1 MRTEARAVVI
11 GGGVGGCSILYH
23 LAKLGWSDVVLVEQ
37 YGLTHGSTWH
47 SAGLVGQLRST
58 VSLTKMMQY
67 SVGLYADLKDETGKD
82 PGWHELGGLRLASS
96 KPRMEE
102 LQRQAGWAKSFG
114 LPVEII
120 SAAEAQE
127 LFPPMSTDGVLG
139 AAFLPQD
146 GYLDPSQLTFALADG
161 ARLLGADIEQRTR
174 VEAITLKDGRVHEV
188 VTDKGTIRTDV
199 VINAGGMYAPQI
211 ARMVGVD
218 VPIIPYA
225 HEFLV
230 TEAFDPPLPALPT
243 LRDPDNLVYWRTEVG
258 GLIMGGYE
266 RDPAPWALDGV
277 PDGFEAQLLPEDW
290 ERFDEL
296 LGNSI
301 KRVPAMEQAE
311 VRKLFNGPEAFT
323 PDGEFILGESDVPG
337 FWVAAGFCAH
347 GLAGAG
353 GMGWQMAEWVV
364 NGEPSLDL
372 WHMDIRR
379 FGRQYRSQ
387 AYTLARATEVYAT
400 YYDIKYPNHERQAG
414 RPLRLSP
421 AYQRLTE
428 LGASFGEKSAWER
441 ANWFEPNA
449 AEGDESLRPR
459 GWAGENWSPA
469 IHAEAMATRER
480 VGLFDESSFAKFE
493 VHGPGSPELLDYLC
507 GNDVSRPPG
516 SVTYTQMLNARGGIE
531 CDFTVTRLEQHRFRI
546 VTGTAFGNH
555 DMAWVRKHLPADG
568 SAQVSDVTSAYACF
582 GIWGPRAREVLAPLT
597 KSDLSNEAFRY
608 MTAQEISIGSVP
620 CLAVRVTYVGELGWE
635 LYCPSEY
642 GQALWDSLWAGGPGA
657 RHPRLR
663 LPRDR
668 RPADR
673 EGLPRLGRR
682 HDARGDAR
690 PGRPGVR
697 GETRQG
703 RLQGPRGAARVAHAR
718 AGAEALLPAAG
729 GRTVG
734 VPGLRAGADRRSG
747 GGARHHRQLRL
758 RRRAL
763 DRLRLPACGI
773 GRGRRL
779 RRGRGVRRVGGRR
792 GRRRAALGSLRRP
805 HPRLSRARQS
815 CNNRPQDAVPSAA
828 SRTLG
833 RWNSTRSCW
842 SRTTP
847 PSAR

>member
-1 MRTEARAVVI
+1 MRSEARAVVI

-23 LAKLGWSDVVLVEQ
+23 LAKLGWTDVVLVEQ

-67 SVGLYADLKDETGKD
+67 SVGLYRDVEQETGKD

-96 KPRMEE
+96 RPRMEE

-114 LPVEII
+114 LPVELI
-120 SAAEAQE
+120 SAKEAQE
-127 LFPPMSTDGVLG
+127 LFPPMSTEGVMG

-161 ARLLGADIEQRTR
+161 ARLRGAEIEQRTR
-174 VEAITLKDGRVHEV
+174 VTGINLRNGRVHEV

-218 VPIIPYA
+218 VPIVAYA
-225 HEFLV
+225 HEFLI
-230 TEAFDPPLPALPT
+230 TEAFDPPLQPLPT

-266 RDPAPWALDGV
+266 RTPAPWALDGV

-290 ERFDEL
+290 DRFEEL
-296 LGNSI
+296 LQNSI
-301 KRVPAMEQAE
+301 ERVPAMEQAE

-353 GMGWQMAEWVV
+353 GMGWQMAEWIV
-364 NGEPSLDL
+364 NGEPSLDI

-387 AYTLARATEVYAT
+387 RYTLARATEVYAT

-421 AYQRLTE
+421 AYARLAE
-428 LGASFGEKSAWER
+428 LGASFGEKSGWER

-449 AEGDESLRPR
+449 ADGDESLRPR

-469 IHAEAMATRER
+469 IHAEAIATRER
-480 VGLFDESSFAKFE
+480 AGLFDETSFAKFE
-493 VHGPGSPELLDYLC
+493 VHGPGALAALQMLC
-507 GNDVSRPPG
+507 ANDVDRPAG
-516 SVTYTQMLNARGGIE
+516 SVVYTQMLNRRGGIE
-531 CDFTVTRLEQHRFRI
+531 CDFTVTRLADDRFRI

-555 DMAWVRKHLPADG
+555 DMAWVRKHLPPDG
-568 SAQVSDVTSAYACF
+568 SVQLTDVTSAYACY
-582 GIWGPRAREVLAPLT
+582 GLWGPRARDILQPLT
-597 KSDLSNEAFRY
+597 RTDISNQAFRY
-608 MTAQEISIGSVP
+608 MTARELSIGSVP

-635 LYCPSEY
+635 IYCPSEY
-642 GQALWDSLWAGGPGA
+642 GQALWDLLWAAGRDHG
-657 RHPRLR
+657 LR
-663 LPRDR
+663 ACGYRAIDALRIEKGYRVWGSDMTPEETPDEAGLAFAVKPDTGDFIGRD
-668 RPADR
+668 A
-673 EGLPRLGRR
+673 LLA
-682 HDARGDAR
+682 ARGRDAER
-690 PGRPGVR
+690 RLCCLVLDDPRSVCLGSEPVRVGGEIAGRITTGGYGFAVER
-697 GETRQG
+697 SI
-703 RLQGPRGAARVAHAR
+703 AYAY
-718 AGAEALLPAAG
+718 LPAAAAE
-729 GRTVG
+729 VG
-734 VPGLRAGADRRSG
+734 TRVEVEVFGEWVQAQAVSEPVWDPAGERIRA
-747 GGARHHRQLRL
+747 
-758 RRRAL
+758 
-763 DRLRLPACGI
+763 
-773 GRGRRL
+773 
-779 RRGRGVRRVGGRR
+779 
-792 GRRRAALGSLRRP
+792 
-805 HPRLSRARQS
+805 
-815 CNNRPQDAVPSAA
+815 
-828 SRTLG
+828 
-833 RWNSTRSCW
+833 
-842 SRTTP
+842 
-847 PSAR
+847 

>member
-127 LFPPMSTDGVLG
+127 MFPPMSTDGVLG

-161 ARLLGADIEQRTR
+161 ARLRGADIEQRTR
-174 VEAITLKDGRVHEV
+174 VAGDHPEGRSRARGGDRQGHDPHRRGDQRRRHVRAADRARWWASTCRSSPTHTSSWSPRRSTLRC
-188 VTDKGTIRTDV
+188 
-199 VINAGGMYAPQI
+199 
-211 ARMVGVD
+211 
-218 VPIIPYA
+218 
-225 HEFLV
+225 
-230 TEAFDPPLPALPT
+230 LPLPT

-290 ERFDEL
+290 DRFDEL
-296 LGNSI
+296 LSNSI

-353 GMGWQMAEWVV
+353 GMGWQMAEWIV
-364 NGEPSLDL
+364 NGEPGLDL

-387 AYTLARATEVYAT
+387 DYTLARATEVYAT

-414 RPLRLSP
+414 RPAAAVARLP
-421 AYQRLTE
+421 AAGRPGRLVRREVE
-428 LGASFGEKSAWER
+428 LGAGQLVRPER
-441 ANWFEPNA
+441 RRGRRGA
-449 AEGDESLRPR
+449 A
-459 GWAGENWSPA
+459 AA
-469 IHAEAMATRER
+469 
-480 VGLFDESSFAKFE
+480 
-493 VHGPGSPELLDYLC
+493 
-507 GNDVSRPPG
+507 
-516 SVTYTQMLNARGGIE
+516 
-531 CDFTVTRLEQHRFRI
+531 
-546 VTGTAFGNH
+546 
-555 DMAWVRKHLPADG
+555 
-568 SAQVSDVTSAYACF
+568 
-582 GIWGPRAREVLAPLT
+582 
-597 KSDLSNEAFRY
+597 
-608 MTAQEISIGSVP
+608 
-620 CLAVRVTYVGELGWE
+620 
-635 LYCPSEY
+635 
-642 GQALWDSLWAGGPGA
+642 
-657 RHPRLR
+657 
-663 LPRDR
+663 
-668 RPADR
+668 
-673 EGLPRLGRR
+673 RLGRR
-682 HDARGDAR
+682 ELVAGDPRRGHRHPR
-690 PGRPGVR
+690 PRRPVRRELVRQVR
-697 GETRQG
+697 G
-703 RLQGPRGAARVAHAR
+703 AR
-718 AGAEALLPAAG
+718 AGCAELLQLP
-729 GRTVG
+729 V
-734 VPGLRAGADRRSG
+734 RATTSTARSDR
-747 GGARHHRQLRL
+747 
-758 RRRAL
+758 
-763 DRLRLPACGI
+763 
-773 GRGRRL
+773 
-779 RRGRGVRRVGGRR
+779 
-792 GRRRAALGSLRRP
+792 
-805 HPRLSRARQS
+805 
-815 CNNRPQDAVPSAA
+815 
-828 SRTLG
+828 
-833 RWNSTRSCW
+833 
-842 SRTTP
+842 
-847 PSAR
+847 

>member
-11 GGGVGGCSILYH
+11 GGGVGGCSVLYH

-82 PGWHELGGLRLASS
+82 PGWHELGGLRLESS

-114 LPVEII
+114 LPVELI

-174 VEAITLKDGRVHEV
+174 VASITLKDGRVHEV
-188 VTDKGTIRTDV
+188 VTDRGTIRTDV

-211 ARMVGVD
+211 ARMVGVG

-230 TEAFDPPLPALPT
+230 TEAFDPALPALPT

-258 GLIMGGYE
+258 GLTMGGYE
-266 RDPAPWALDGV
+266 RDPAPWAADGVRAGGGGRPWALDGV
-277 PDGFEAQLLPEDW
+277 PDGFEAQLLPVDR

-301 KRVPAMEQAE
+301 KRVPTMEQAE

-353 GMGWQMAEWVV
+353 GMGWQGAGWGV

-372 WHMDIRR
+372 WHMDTRR

-387 AYTLARATEVYAT
+387 RYTLARATEIYAT
-400 YYDIKYPNHERQAG
+400 YYDIKYPNHEREAG

-421 AYQRLTE
+421 AYDRVAA
-428 LGASFGEKSAWER
+428 LGAVFGEKSGWER
-441 ANWFEPNA
+441 PNWFEPNA
-449 AEGDESLRPR
+449 AAGDEGLRPR
-459 GWAGENWSPA
+459 GWAGQHWSPA
-469 IHAEAMATRER
+469 IHAEAVATRER
-480 VGLFDESSFAKFE
+480 AGLFDESSFAKIE
-493 VHGPGSPELLDYLC
+493 VSGPGAAGFLQGMC
-507 GNDVSRPPG
+507 ANDVGRAVG
-516 SVTYTQMLNARGGIE
+516 SITYTQMLNSRGGIE
-531 CDFTVTRLEQHRFRI
+531 CDFTVTRLGADRFRI
-546 VTGTAFGNH
+546 VTG
-555 DMAWVRKHLPADG
+555 
-568 SAQVSDVTSAYACF
+568 
-582 GIWGPRAREVLAPLT
+582 
-597 KSDLSNEAFRY
+597 
-608 MTAQEISIGSVP
+608 
-620 CLAVRVTYVGELGWE
+620 
-635 LYCPSEY
+635 
-642 GQALWDSLWAGGPGA
+642 
-657 RHPRLR
+657 
-663 LPRDR
+663 
-668 RPADR
+668 
-673 EGLPRLGRR
+673 
-682 HDARGDAR
+682 
-690 PGRPGVR
+690 
-697 GETRQG
+697 
-703 RLQGPRGAARVAHAR
+703 
-718 AGAEALLPAAG
+718 
-729 GRTVG
+729 
-734 VPGLRAGADRRSG
+734 
-747 GGARHHRQLRL
+747 
-758 RRRAL
+758 
-763 DRLRLPACGI
+763 
-773 GRGRRL
+773 
-779 RRGRGVRRVGGRR
+779 
-792 GRRRAALGSLRRP
+792 
-805 HPRLSRARQS
+805 
-815 CNNRPQDAVPSAA
+815 
-828 SRTLG
+828 
-833 RWNSTRSCW
+833 
-842 SRTTP
+842 
-847 PSAR
+847 

>member
-1 MRTEARAVVI
+1 MVI

-23 LAKLGWSDVVLVEQ
+23 LARLGWTDVVLVEQ

-96 KPRMEE
+96 RARMEE

-114 LPVEII
+114 LPVELI
-120 SAAEAQE
+120 SAREAQE
-127 LFPPMSTDGVLG
+127 LFPLMSTDGVEG
-139 AAFLPQD
+139 ALFLPQD

-161 ARLLGADIEQRTR
+161 ARLRGAEIEQRTR
-174 VEAITLKDGRVHEV
+174 VTGITLRDGRVHEV

-211 ARMVGVD
+211 ARMVGVE

-230 TEAFDPPLPALPT
+230 TETFDPPLQPLPT

-301 KRVPAMEQAE
+301 RRVPAMETAE
-311 VRKLFNGPEAFT
+311 AKKLFNGPEAFT

-353 GMGWQMAEWVV
+353 GMGWQMAEWIV
-364 NGEPSLDL
+364 NGEPSLDI

-387 AYTLARATEVYAT
+387 DYTLARATEVYAT

-421 AYQRLTE
+421 AYTRLAE
-428 LGASFGEKSAWER
+428 LGASFGEKSGWER

-449 AEGDESLRPR
+449 ADGDESLRPR

-480 VGLFDESSFAKFE
+480 AGLFDETSFAKFE
-493 VHGPGSPELLDYLC
+493 VEGPGALALLQQLC
-507 GNDVSRPPG
+507 GNDVDRPVG
-516 SVTYTQMLNARGGIE
+516 SVTYTQMLNRRGGIE
-531 CDFTVTRLEQHRFRI
+531 CDFTVTRLGAERFRI

-555 DMAWVRKHLPADG
+555 DMAWVRKHMPSDG
-568 SAQVSDVTSAYACF
+568 SVQLHDVTSAYACF
-582 GIWGPRAREVLAPLT
+582 GLWGPRARDILAPLT
-597 KSDLSNEAFRY
+597 RSNLSNEAFRY
-608 MTAQEISIGSVP
+608 MTAQEISIESVP

-635 LYCPSEY
+635 IYCPAEY
-642 GQALWDSLWAGGPGA
+642 GQALWDVLWQAGREHGMRACGYRA
-657 RHPRLR
+657 IDALR
-663 LPRDR
+663 IEKGYRVWGSDMTPEDT
-668 RPADR
+668 PDEAGVAFAVKPEKGDFIGR
-673 EGLPRLGRR
+673 EPLVE
-682 HDARGDAR
+682 A
-690 PGRPGVR
+690 
-697 GETRQG
+697 
-703 RLQGPRGAARVAHAR
+703 RLQAPERRLCCLVLDDPRSVCLGSEPVRVNGEITGRVTTGGYGFAVDASI
-718 AGAEALLPAAG
+718 AYAYLPAASSE
-729 GRTVG
+729 
-734 VPGLRAGADRRSG
+734 PGTSVDVEVFGEWIPAHVSAEPLWDPSGDRIRA
-747 GGARHHRQLRL
+747 
-758 RRRAL
+758 
-763 DRLRLPACGI
+763 
-773 GRGRRL
+773 
-779 RRGRGVRRVGGRR
+779 
-792 GRRRAALGSLRRP
+792 
-805 HPRLSRARQS
+805 
-815 CNNRPQDAVPSAA
+815 
-828 SRTLG
+828 
-833 RWNSTRSCW
+833 
-842 SRTTP
+842 
-847 PSAR
+847 